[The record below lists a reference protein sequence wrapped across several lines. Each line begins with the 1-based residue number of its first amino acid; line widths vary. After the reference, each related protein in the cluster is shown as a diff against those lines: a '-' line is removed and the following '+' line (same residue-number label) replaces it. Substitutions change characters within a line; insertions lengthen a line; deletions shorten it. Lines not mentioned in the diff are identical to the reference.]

1 MKFLKSGKA
10 MRAIE
15 VDRELS
21 DLDRFAL
28 GFIDILGKHGIKYVV
43 VSGYVSILL
52 GRARASEDID
62 VIIPRMKLDE
72 IRPFL
77 ESLVNGY
84 CCLNEDGAEEI
95 FGLMEEDVA
104 ARFARKGTVI
114 PNIELKF
121 SKTRADGISLRDR
134 VAVKLRNRMIYISP
148 LEMQV
153 AFKEAVLCSPKDIE
167 DARHLRNVAKGYID
181 LNLVKRYEAM
191 LHEIYGTK

>member
-1 MKFLKSGKA
+1 MKFLKGG
-10 MRAIE
+10 RVIE
-15 VDRELS
+15 VGRELS

-28 GFIDILGKHGIKYVV
+28 GFIDILERHGIKYVV

-62 VIIPRMKLDE
+62 VIVPRMEFGE

-84 CCLNEDGAEEI
+84 YCLNENGAEEI
-95 FGLMEEDVA
+95 FGMMEENIA

-114 PNIELKF
+114 PNMELKF
-121 SKTRADGISLRDR
+121 SKTKADGISLRDR
-134 VAVKLRNRMIYISP
+134 VTVKLRDRTIYVSP
-148 LEMQV
+148 LEMQI

-167 DARHLRNVAKGYID
+167 DARHLRNVAKGHID
-181 LNLVKRYEAM
+181 SDLVKRYEAM